1 MVTIICFDNVILL
14 AIALMAMLA
23 MSYGLEKDP
32 ELDMNL
38 DLRKEVQA
46 KFNRMFGL
54 LAMVTILILLGMF
67 DYGFG
72 RVFLIAYTLITYIV
86 GASIM
91 VTISITP
98 DTKELVASF
107 LWPILVP
114 AYIVYKAVIFVLSP
128 IVNSMRD
135 VAKYIKGE

>member
-1 MVTIICFDNVILL
+1 MVTIVCFGNVILL

-72 RVFLIAYTLITYIV
+72 RTFLIAYTLITYIV

-91 VTISITP
+91 VTILIP
-98 DTKELVASF
+98 PGAEGLVAAF
-107 LWPILVP
+107 LWPIFIP
-114 AYIVYKAVIFVLSP
+114 AYIVYKTVIFVLSP
-128 IVNSMRD
+128 IAKSMRD
-135 VAKYIKGE
+135 VAKHIKGE